1 MDGVT
6 GKISAGFFNDNSS
19 EGVSQ
24 TEQAVEETLIDWM
37 AEWLQDVLST
47 PILSHFKW
55 GSLNHMSIWLSFHF
69 IWPFQIEFCKTYT
82 SIV

>member
-24 TEQAVEETLIDWM
+24 TEQAVEETLID
-37 AEWLQDVLST
+37 LD
-47 PILSHFKW
+47 
-55 GSLNHMSIWLSFHF
+55 G
-69 IWPFQIEFCKTYT
+69 
-82 SIV
+82 